1 MEFRTFSHQH
11 AAEVLETTRCRN
23 TILELKEAIASI
35 REDEIITAFTG
46 GVPSKSISK
55 VVNGLLRERLVELG
69 WKAESAIF
77 QDANYEDR
85 RWRLDFAK
93 GPISVEIA
101 FNHGEAIA
109 WNLLKPVLASQLN
122 HVNKA
127 IQTEVGVVIC
137 ATESM
142 KVAGNFDSAVGE
154 YEKFVRYFKPLQ
166 NVLAAP
172 ILLVGLEAPLTFQV
186 VGHQERNRSIGTI
199 EMFENL

>member
-1 MEFRTFSHQH
+1 M
-11 AAEVLETTRCRN
+11 
-23 TILELKEAIASI
+23 LELEHAIASI
-35 REDEIITAFTG
+35 QETDLIEAFISGT
-46 GVPSKSISK
+46 PSKSISK

-69 WKAESAIF
+69 WRAESAIF

-137 ATESM
+137 ATDSM
-142 KVAGNFDSAVGE
+142 KTAGNFDNAVGE

-166 NVLAAP
+166 NVLSAP
-172 ILLVGLEAPLTFQV
+172 ILLVGLEAPRTFHV
-186 VGHQERNRSIGTI
+186 VSRKEGNRSIGTI

>member
-1 MEFRTFSHQH
+1 
-11 AAEVLETTRCRN
+11 VLETPRCQG
-23 TILELKEAIASI
+23 TIIELKEAITSI
-35 REDEIITAFTG
+35 QEDVIIAAFNVGT
-46 GVPSKSISK
+46 PSKSISK

-69 WKAESAIF
+69 WNAESAIF
-77 QDANYEDR
+77 QDENYTDR

-142 KVAGNFDSAVGE
+142 KVAGNFDNAVGE

-172 ILLVGLEAPLTFQV
+172 ILLVGLEAPRTFHV
-186 VGHQERNRSIGTI
+186 VGRQEGSRSIGTI
-199 EMFENL
+199 EMFENH